1 MDIGRFVLVSAL
13 VVIAIGA
20 GTYSLKAKFIRSYV
34 LRATAKSYGEEGR
47 VYRASKMFA
56 ENPVYLIS
64 YRFSAGVVAAVAI
77 AMVIYI
83 IL

>member
-13 VVIAIGA
+13 AVIAIGA
-20 GTYSLKAKFIRSYV
+20 GTYSLKAKFIRNHV
-34 LRATAKSYGEEGR
+34 PRTTAKSYGEESR
-47 VYRASKMFA
+47 VYRSSKMFA

-64 YRFSAGVVAAVAI
+64 HRFSAGVVAAVAI

>member
-13 VVIAIGA
+13 AVISIGA
-20 GTYSLKAKFIRSYV
+20 GTYSWRAKSIRNHV
-34 LRATAKSYGEEGR
+34 LRATAKSYGI
-47 VYRASKMFA
+47 YRASKMFA

>member
-13 VVIAIGA
+13 AVISIGA
-20 GTYSLKAKFIRSYV
+20 GTYSWRAKSIRNHV
-34 LRATAKSYGEEGR
+34 LRATAKSYGKESR
-47 VYRASKMFA
+47 IYRASKMFA